1 MFGPPLR
8 VQSAALGQPQA
19 AVGPAVIATH
29 RGRGSRNRGRG
40 VRVAVDQHGGQ
51 ARGIGAAQ
59 AGGRPDDGQCV
70 MRRHAQFDQR
80 LPDQGIPAR
89 RHTDIVGSHHGLHQT
104 GPHQLA
110 HQRLRPAPAAVGDD
124 RDRHL
129 RDEGIGH
136 QIVEP
141 GARAE
146 PRVEHHPLQ
155 QGLLG
160 LAHLLDQDPHQ
171 HIAVGADTSF
181 TQLGRD
187 PQPFVGQRQE
197 LPVALDAPLHGKA
210 EGGEGGVEHRAV
222 AIETQVGQGIEIEHQ
237 RAQRVGTA
245 EQVGGGGSG
254 TIQWRRH
261 RTRVAQLTF
270 VARPPEG
277 GLGGPSWV
285 CRPPGDPMVVGMAP
299 SSPMRLVL
307 VDDHEMVI
315 EGLKA
320 MLVSFEDRV
329 QVVGQAVGAERALV
343 VVAELDPDIVLC
355 DVRMQG
361 SSGLDL
367 CLALRERDPDRK
379 IVMLSVYEDEQY
391 LFQALRVGASGYLL
405 KSISSDELVRQL
417 ELAHRGQ
424 TAIDPGMAARAA
436 DTAAR
441 LQRDEFWPGARQGLT
456 QRESEILSYVVSGLS
471 NRGIAAKLVIG
482 EETVKTHLSSIYR
495 KLGVGDRTGAVA
507 TALREGIYR

>member
-1 MFGPPLR
+1 
-8 VQSAALGQPQA
+8 
-19 AVGPAVIATH
+19 
-29 RGRGSRNRGRG
+29 
-40 VRVAVDQHGGQ
+40 
-51 ARGIGAAQ
+51 
-59 AGGRPDDGQCV
+59 
-70 MRRHAQFDQR
+70 
-80 LPDQGIPAR
+80 
-89 RHTDIVGSHHGLHQT
+89 
-104 GPHQLA
+104 
-110 HQRLRPAPAAVGDD
+110 
-124 RDRHL
+124 
-129 RDEGIGH
+129 
-136 QIVEP
+136 
-141 GARAE
+141 
-146 PRVEHHPLQ
+146 
-155 QGLLG
+155 
-160 LAHLLDQDPHQ
+160 
-171 HIAVGADTSF
+171 
-181 TQLGRD
+181 
-187 PQPFVGQRQE
+187 
-197 LPVALDAPLHGKA
+197 
-210 EGGEGGVEHRAV
+210 
-222 AIETQVGQGIEIEHQ
+222 
-237 RAQRVGTA
+237 
-245 EQVGGGGSG
+245 
-254 TIQWRRH
+254 
-261 RTRVAQLTF
+261 
-270 VARPPEG
+270 
-277 GLGGPSWV
+277 
-285 CRPPGDPMVVGMAP
+285 MAP

-329 QVVGQAVGAERALV
+329 QVVGQAVGAERALT

-361 SSGLDL
+361 ASGLDL

-417 ELAHRGQ
+417 ELAHRGE

-495 KLGVGDRTGAVA
+495 KLGVSDRTGAVA